1 MAVYA
6 KRIHCSR
13 DSLTVSTGGF
23 PENEICKRVAV
34 LSRIFTEPSSTEGI
48 HGTHDLLK
56 RIGFLHITFF
66 HML

>member
-13 DSLTVSTGGF
+13 GSLTAATGGF
-23 PENEICKRVAV
+23 PENEKCKRVAV
-34 LSRIFTEPSSTEGI
+34 FSRIFTKPSLVEGI
-48 HGTHDLLK
+48 HGSHDLLK
-56 RIGFLHITFF
+56 RIGFLRITFF